1 MQRINRYNQVLAI
14 VILAVVGS
22 VAAYGYFS
30 LTTSSS
36 LSNSAKDSYAW
47 YVRYRNLQ
55 QLVAGELN
63 AKTWQDAQI
72 AQLDVSR
79 TLHALQRLA
88 KSSPDRETIAAL
100 LRAQQRS
107 LYATLSVLA
116 GGAEQKRL
124 VATELLDQRLA
135 AMQKTLEMTM
145 IGIGLFGL
153 VVAELA
159 TQLELRRLRD
169 AVRRDS
175 LTSLGNH
182 SAFRED
188 LSREISRSLRHGHA
202 MTVALIDVDDFKSVN
217 DGCGHVRGDAALV
230 ATARALENGRRED
243 RAYRTGGDE
252 FALLLTETEG
262 AQARLALERFR
273 EDLQQRPGTTTVS
286 IGFCQLEKDFDDHD
300 LLERA
305 DAALYAAKRNGRDTI
320 VDFASIRKTTTIFSA
335 QKAASLHLL
344 LEDRALTIAF
354 QPIWDVCGKHIL
366 GFEAL
371 ARPNPSLGFSGPQE
385 AFDVAEAQRR
395 VADLDRLCIEKTLD
409 ALWGMPRTQLVFIN
423 VTPETLT
430 RGDFQAS
437 ALAAAAEAVGLQPRQ
452 IAIEVTERRI
462 TDTNELVRCVR
473 QLRRRGF
480 LVALDDTGAGH
491 AGLEILRKAT
501 FDFVK
506 IDRSVVLEAMVHRRA
521 RGVISGIIA
530 IAREGDSFVIAEGI
544 ENLEQYN
551 FLQSLQLGQPR
562 FGDIAGIQGFLL
574 GTPRAGRPDV
584 AGFEEHGRIL
594 TADDPPPVIATA

>member
-1 MQRINRYNQVLAI
+1 MQRINRFNQVLAI
-14 VILAVVGS
+14 VILVVVAS

-30 LTTSSS
+30 LTMSASLTS
-36 LSNSAKDSYAW
+36 SAKDSYAW
-47 YVRYRNLQ
+47 YIRYRNLQ
-55 QLVAGELN
+55 QYIAAELN
-63 AKTWQDAQI
+63 AKTWQQAQV
-72 AQLDVSR
+72 ARQNLSRQLF
-79 TLHALQRLA
+79 TLQRMA
-88 KSSPDRETIAAL
+88 KVSPDRESIAAL
-100 LRAQQRS
+100 ERAQQRG
-107 LYATLSVLA
+107 LYATLSVIA
-116 GGAEQKRL
+116 VTAEQKRL
-124 VATELLDQRLA
+124 VATELLDQRIAEL
-135 AMQKTLEMTM
+135 QKKLEIAM

-153 VVAELA
+153 IVAELA

-188 LSREISRSLRHGHA
+188 LTREIARSHRHGHA
-202 MTVALIDVDDFKSVN
+202 LTLALVDVDDFKSVN
-217 DGCGHVRGDAALV
+217 DGCGHVRGDAALIE
-230 ATARALENGRRED
+230 TARALESGRKED

-252 FALLLTETEG
+252 FALLLYETEG
-262 AQARLALERFR
+262 SQAQRVLERFR
-273 EDLQQRPGTTTVS
+273 ENLLRRPGTTTVS
-286 IGFCQLEKDFDDHD
+286 IGFCQLEKDFDEHD

-305 DAALYAAKRNGRDTI
+305 DAALYSAKRNGRDTI
-320 VDFASIRKTTTIFSA
+320 VDFGSIRKTTTIYSA
-335 QKAASLHLL
+335 QKTASLHLL
-344 LEDRALTIAF
+344 LEDRALSIAF

-371 ARPNPSLGFSGPQE
+371 ARPHPTLGFSGPQE

-409 ALWGMPRTQLVFIN
+409 ALWGIPRSQLIFIN

-430 RGDFQAS
+430 RSDFQAS

-521 RGVISGIIA
+521 RGIISGIIA

-544 ENLEQYN
+544 ESLEQFN
-551 FLQSLQLGQPR
+551 FLQTMQDPHHQ
-562 FGDIAGIQGFLL
+562 FGDIAGVQGFLL
-574 GTPRAGRPDV
+574 GTPRDGRPDI
-584 AGFEEHGRIL
+584 AGFAEHASVLG
-594 TADDPPPVIATA
+594 TPASTEVAAS

>member
-1 MQRINRYNQVLAI
+1 MQRINLYNQILAI
-14 VILAVVGS
+14 VILAVVAS
-22 VAAYGYFS
+22 VVVYGYFS
-30 LTTSSS
+30 FTMSASV
-36 LSNSAKDSYAW
+36 SNTAKDTYAW
-47 YVRYRNLQ
+47 YARYRNLQ
-55 QLVAGELN
+55 PHIIAELN
-63 AKTWQDAQI
+63 AKTWQDSQVARQ
-72 AQLDVSR
+72 DVSR
-79 TLHALQRLA
+79 ALFTLQRLG
-88 KSSPDRETIAAL
+88 KSLPDKATVAAL
-100 LRAQQRS
+100 ARAQERG
-107 LYATLSVLA
+107 LYATLSILA
-116 GGAEQKRL
+116 GAAEQKRL
-124 VATELLDQRLA
+124 EQSELLFQRVATL
-135 AMQKTLEMTM
+135 QKSLEMAM

-153 VVAELA
+153 IVAELA
-159 TQLELRRLRD
+159 TQLELRRLRQ
-169 AVRRDS
+169 AVRLDG

-188 LSREISRSLRHGHA
+188 LTREISRSQRHRHA
-202 MTVALIDVDDFKSVN
+202 MTLALVDVDDFKSVN

-230 ATARALENGRRED
+230 ETARALQSGRRED

-262 AQARLALERFR
+262 SQARQVLERFR
-273 EDLQQRPGTTTVS
+273 EDLQRRPGTTTVS
-286 IGFCQLEKDFDDHD
+286 IGFCQLEKDFDEHD

-305 DAALYAAKRNGRDTI
+305 DAALYAAKRNGRNTV
-320 VDFASIRKTTTIFSA
+320 VDFASIRKTTTIFSG
-335 QKAASLHLL
+335 QKTASLQLL

-409 ALWGMPRTQLVFIN
+409 ALWGIPRTQLIFIN
-423 VTPETLT
+423 VSPETLT
-430 RGDFQAS
+430 RSDFQAS
-437 ALAAAAEAVGLQPRQ
+437 AFAAAAEAVGLQPRQ

-506 IDRSVVLEAMVHRRA
+506 IDRSVVLEAMAHRRA

-530 IAREGDSFVIAEGI
+530 IAREGDSFVIAEGV
-544 ENLEQYN
+544 ESLEQFN
-551 FLQSLQLGQPR
+551 FLQALQGDYLR
-562 FGDIAGIQGFLL
+562 FGDISGVQGFLF
-574 GTPRAGRPDV
+574 GSPQSGRPDT
-584 AGFEEHGRIL
+584 AGFAEHASIL
-594 TADDPPPVIATA
+594 GPPAAAAEMTM